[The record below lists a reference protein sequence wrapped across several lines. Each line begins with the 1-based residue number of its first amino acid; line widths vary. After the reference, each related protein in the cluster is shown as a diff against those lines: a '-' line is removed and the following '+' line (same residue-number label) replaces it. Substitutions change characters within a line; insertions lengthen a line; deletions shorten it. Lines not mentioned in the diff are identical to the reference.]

1 MKCNMCGKE
10 ILMENDLPKEDYVYI
25 RKDWG
30 YFSQKDGETHEII
43 LCEKCY
49 DSFCGALPVPA
60 SVSDTREL
68 L

>member
-10 ILMENDLPKEDYVYI
+10 ILFENGLPKEDYLYMK
-25 RKDWG
+25 KDWG
-30 YFSQKDGETHEII
+30 YFSRKDGETHEIV

-49 DSFCGALPVPA
+49 DAFNAELPTPA
-60 SVSDTREL
+60 SVSNTKEL